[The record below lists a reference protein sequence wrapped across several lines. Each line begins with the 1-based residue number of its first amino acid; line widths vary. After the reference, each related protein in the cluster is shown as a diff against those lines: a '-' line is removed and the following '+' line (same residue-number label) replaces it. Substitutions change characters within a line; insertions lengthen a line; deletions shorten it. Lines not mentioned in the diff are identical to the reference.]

1 MTEQFVVLS
10 NVHTF
15 YVHTEQT
22 YDAADNDHLIMNSL

>member
-15 YVHTEQT
+15 YVHMEQT
-22 YDAADNDHLIMNSL
+22 YETADIDHEFIMI

>member
-22 YDAADNDHLIMNSL
+22 YGAADIDHEFIMI